1 MDHQSEDDESLLA
14 AIEKELESGDFV
26 TLSRVN
32 QGFLTEEKIL
42 TFSNIEITYKVPTY
56 ACYASPEW
64 ESQEDSQ
71 TSFET

>member
-32 QGFLTEEKIL
+32 KGFLTQETLL
-42 TFSNIEITYKVPTY
+42 TFSNIEIQYTVPTY

-71 TSFET
+71 SSFET